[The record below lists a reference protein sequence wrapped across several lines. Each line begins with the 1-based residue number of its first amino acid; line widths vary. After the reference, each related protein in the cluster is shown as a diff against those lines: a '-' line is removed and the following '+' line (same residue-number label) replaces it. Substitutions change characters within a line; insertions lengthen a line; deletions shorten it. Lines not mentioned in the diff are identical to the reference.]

1 MCHITTTG
9 TVAPNVVTVEEL
21 MCVTMSLVIVLM
33 GVNNIGLIQ
42 NVMVR
47 IFKRDFDYVLR
58 TIKGVQNLQF
68 EILDRLKGKDC
79 LGFFLIKK
87 LNYVLKFIVIRT
99 CCRVRRWVL

>member
-9 TVAPNVVTVEEL
+9 TVTPRVVTVEEL

-47 IFKRDFDYVLR
+47 IFKRDFDNVLR

-68 EILDRLKGKDC
+68 EILHRLKGKEC
-79 LGFFLIKK
+79 LFFL
-87 LNYVLKFIVIRT
+87 
-99 CCRVRRWVL
+99 

>member
-9 TVAPNVVTVEEL
+9 TVATSVVTVEEL

-68 EILDRLKGKDC
+68 EILDRLKGKEC
-79 LGFFLIKK
+79 LVFFITKIKLRSK
-87 LNYVLKFIVIRT
+87 IYSYSNLL
-99 CCRVRRWVL
+99 